1 MKKVLAILMAVV
13 LLFSI
18 GTTALAANFTPS
30 VEQKDAP
37 TVVPPS
43 QAVIKE
49 EIKQQIN
56 EQDTVAVIV
65 HTETDKVA
73 KEIHE
78 SKLIITSVANKDTST
93 EIPAEAKKDLDKAYE
108 DFSAKNKK
116 ISQVIPAD
124 VNKAITNTVKEE
136 IGAEKTA
143 DDLIVRDL
151 FDVTL
156 ICDESNELLVDDA
169 HHLLLTFSLG
179 IKKDEFITVIKF
191 NPEKD
196 KWETIRSVVNNGD
209 GTVTCE
215 FDHLCP
221 IAFLVEKT
229 ASNSA
234 QTGDDSVSI
243 YVWIAVAAAA
253 AALIVVLII
262 AKSKKEKSAQ

>member
-1 MKKVLAILMAVV
+1 MKKVVAILMAVV

-18 GTTALAANFTPS
+18 GTTAFAANFVKS
-30 VEQKDAP
+30 VEEKDAP
-37 TVVPPS
+37 TVVAPS
-43 QAVIKE
+43 QSSVKE
-49 EIKQQIN
+49 EIKEQIK

-65 HTETDKVA
+65 HTATDKVA

-78 SKLIITSVANKDTST
+78 SKLIITSVAKKDTST

-116 ISQVIPAD
+116 ITQLIPAN
-124 VNKAITNTVKEE
+124 VSKAITETVKEE
-136 IGAEKTA
+136 IGADKTA

-151 FDVTL
+151 FDVSL
-156 ICDESNELLVDDA
+156 ICDESNELLIDDE
-169 HHLLLTFSLG
+169 HHLLLTFNLG
-179 IKKDEFITVIKF
+179 VKKDEFITAIKF
-191 NPEKD
+191 NPETD

-221 IAFLVEKT
+221 IAFLVERT
-229 ASNSA
+229 EANSA
-234 QTGDDSVSI
+234 QTGDSSVSI

-262 AKSKKEKSAQ
+262 AKNKKEKSAQ